1 MYQRPPRQVSWV
13 VCWTSSGLRRSEYM
27 SRIVDSR
34 SVLAVRNLKESTQF
48 YMDVL
53 GFRRDFGDGSD
64 GWSFLSRDNFKVR
77 LGECPD
83 EKPASELG
91 DHSYFVYLTVEGL
104 DQLHKELSARGA
116 EVISG
121 PENEPWGLREFSIR
135 TPDGHRIRFG
145 EPIPAS

>member
-1 MYQRPPRQVSWV
+1 MPRI
-13 VCWTSSGLRRSEYM
+13 L
-27 SRIVDSR
+27 DSR
-34 SVLAVRNLKESTQF
+34 CALAVRDLKESTQF

-53 GFRRDFGDGSD
+53 GFQRDFGDGSD

-83 EKPASELG
+83 EKPASALG
-91 DHSYFVYLTVEGL
+91 NHSYFVYLTVEGL
-104 DQLHKELSARGA
+104 DQLHQELSARGA
-116 EVISG
+116 PVVSA
-121 PENEPWGLREFSIR
+121 PENQPWGMREFSIR

>member
-1 MYQRPPRQVSWV
+1 MP
-13 VCWTSSGLRRSEYM
+13 
-27 SRIVDSR
+27 RIVDSR
-34 SVLAVRNLKESTQF
+34 CVLAVRDLKESTRF

-77 LGECPD
+77 LGECAN

-91 DHSYFVYLTVEGL
+91 DHSYVVYLTVEGL
-104 DQLHKELSARGA
+104 DPLHQELAARGA
-116 EVISG
+116 QVTSE
-121 PENEPWGLREFSIR
+121 PEDQPWGMREFSIR

-145 EPIPAS
+145 EPIPAR

>member
-1 MYQRPPRQVSWV
+1 MH
-13 VCWTSSGLRRSEYM
+13 
-27 SRIVDSR
+27 RIVDSR
-34 SVLAVRNLKESTQF
+34 CVLAVRNLKESTQF
-48 YMDVL
+48 YIEVL

-91 DHSYFVYLTVEGL
+91 NHSYFVYLMVEGL
-104 DQLHKELSARGA
+104 DQLHQELSARGA
-116 EVISG
+116 QVISE
-121 PENEPWGLREFSIR
+121 PENKPWGLREFSLR

-145 EPIPAS
+145 EPISAS